1 MDMEKMTSSCGVGVG
16 PKEEKRMAHLL
27 GVINNTISRY
37 QEAINRYGIM
47 NDGLVGCEP
56 EAAGNDSLVSSNG
69 IVSELIQRAEH
80 LHDLCAD
87 FDRQN
92 NRLNNIIIDG

>member
-1 MDMEKMTSSCGVGVG
+1 MNYEDNVKTCSTEL
-16 PKEEKRMAHLL
+16 KEEKRMIHLL

-37 QEAINRYGIM
+37 QEAINRFGVM

-56 EAAGNDSLVSSNG
+56 ETAENDNSAGSNG
-69 IVSELIQRAEH
+69 IVSELIQRAEY

-87 FDRQN
+87 FDSQN
-92 NRLNNIIIDG
+92 NRLNKIIIDG

>member
-1 MDMEKMTSSCGVGVG
+1 MNYEDNVKSYGSEV
-16 PKEEKRMAHLL
+16 KEEKRMVHLP

-37 QEAINRYGIM
+37 QEAINRFGVM
-47 NDGLVGCEP
+47 NYGLVGCEP
-56 EAAGNDSLVSSNG
+56 EEPSNGVECGSNG
-69 IVSELIQRAEH
+69 IVSELILRAEH

-92 NRLNNIIIDG
+92 NRLNKIIIDG